1 MKMDVQVDDTLDCK
15 GLSCPMPIVKLA
27 KKMKKEMSSGQV
39 LLMEGTDPGS
49 KTDVPKWCDRN
60 GHAFLGMEEESGVH
74 KYWIR
79 KA

>member
-1 MKMDVQVDDTLDCK
+1 MDIQADATLDCK

-39 LLMEGTDPGS
+39 LKMEGTDPGS

-60 GHAFLGMEEESGVH
+60 GHDFLGMEEESGVH
-74 KYWIR
+74 TYWIR
-79 KA
+79 KK